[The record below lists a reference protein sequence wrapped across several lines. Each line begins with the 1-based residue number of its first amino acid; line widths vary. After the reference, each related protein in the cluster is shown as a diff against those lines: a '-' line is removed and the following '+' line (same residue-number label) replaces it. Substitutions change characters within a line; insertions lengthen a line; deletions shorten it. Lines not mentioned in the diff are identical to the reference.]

1 MQNDTAEIILYQT
14 EDGTTALEVQ
24 LTEETV
30 WLNQAQMVEL
40 FGKTKQNIS
49 LHIRNIFKEGE
60 LIEDAVVKES
70 LTTAVD
76 GKKYKVA
83 FYSLDVIISVGYR
96 IKSLRGT
103 QFRIWATSVL
113 RDHLVKGY
121 TTNEKR
127 LAEKGLSEMQQAIAL
142 LTRTLES
149 HETLS
154 DEGRALL
161 DVISRYA
168 KS

>member
-60 LIEDAVVKES
+60 LIEDAVVKEY
-70 LTTAVD
+70 LKTA
-76 GKKYKVA
+76 
-83 FYSLDVIISVGYR
+83 
-96 IKSLRGT
+96 T
-103 QFRIWATSVL
+103 
-113 RDHLVKGY
+113 
-121 TTNEKR
+121 
-127 LAEKGLSEMQQAIAL
+127 
-142 LTRTLES
+142 
-149 HETLS
+149 
-154 DEGRALL
+154 
-161 DVISRYA
+161 
-168 KS
+168 